1 MNNTDKI
8 FDDIFEIV
16 LLEKIKTVVNEE
28 GDVVTFDEL
37 FDKIILPILEKYK
50 VKEGIIDI

>member
-28 GDVVTFDEL
+28 GEVVTFDEL
-37 FDKIILPILEKYK
+37 FDKIILPILKKYK

>member
-28 GDVVTFDEL
+28 EDVVTFDEL